1 MAKSS
6 LMFGTKGY
14 DSQMFISKIGI

>member
-6 LMFGTKGY
+6 LMFGTNGY